1 MTAVPLRMAALG
13 IGPFTG
19 DASTLLAEAKAG
31 IVRLAGLGA
40 TLILLPE
47 LFAAPF
53 YAASSPAEWA
63 HLAEPVD
70 GKTGLWAARLAAAT
84 GASIVYGMPVAG
96 SDEFLPSNAV
106 VLAAPGQR
114 PQVVQ
119 RKVHLPP
126 RGDDA
131 FGEADHFAPGAPAIT
146 AFRHRGACICP
157 LVCYD
162 RRFPESWREAA
173 RLSADVVLVL
183 VGGPANDPP
192 GLFEA
197 EIRTHARAN
206 AVYALAA
213 ARYGQEEIGGAT
225 RRHDGL
231 TLAATPCG
239 GLLPAT
245 GHAAMIE
252 IDSAALSKA
261 RAQNPTHRQLRLY

>member
-1 MTAVPLRMAALG
+1 MTAPLRLAALG

-19 DASTLLAEAKAG
+19 DASALLAEAEAG
-31 IVRLAGLGA
+31 IVRLAGRGA

-53 YAASSPAEWA
+53 YAACPPADWT

-84 GASIVYGMPVAG
+84 GASIVYGMAVAG
-96 SDEFLPSNAV
+96 GDTPLPSNAV
-106 VLAAPGQR
+106 VLAAPDQR

-126 RGDDA
+126 RGDEA
-131 FGEADHFAPGAPAIT
+131 FGEADHFTPGTPVLS
-146 AFRHRGACICP
+146 AFEHRGTRICP

-162 RRFPESWREAA
+162 RRFPESWRAAA

-183 VGGPANDPP
+183 VGGPATDPP
-192 GLFEA
+192 GLYES

-213 ARYGQEEIGGAT
+213 ARYGQENVDGAM

-231 TLAATPCG
+231 TLAATPFG
-239 GLLPAT
+239 ALLPAE
-245 GHAAMIE
+245 GRAAMID
-252 IDSAALSKA
+252 IDSAAQSKA
-261 RAQNPTHRQLRLY
+261 RAQNPTHLQLRLH